1 MRVDL
6 PYWPPSD
13 IKTERALG
21 RFLIAWNVLERQI
34 DATIHDLLRAGRS
47 TGLKVTA
54 NLAIRAKL
62 DLAHALFEEV
72 RDAQPFLG
80 MKKSTAERLDA
91 LVNETASANAE
102 ARIPI
107 VHSQPTP
114 IELEEGTFPFWI
126 KWAARKGGI
135 KGSGI
140 TFSAASVD
148 AQTDKV
154 RDLVARWHQIRVEM
168 EGTLRAYALADADRL
183 LGEGPDE
190 DDSLRLQIQEPRGSQ
205 PATPKPPRTPKPSR
219 RAKREARE
227 ALEAL
232 KE

>member
-47 TGLKVTA
+47 TGMKVTA

-72 RDAQPFLG
+72 RGAAPVLG
-80 MKKSTAERLDA
+80 LKSDTADRLDT

-114 IELEEGTFPFWI
+114 IEIAEGTFPFWI
-126 KWAARKGGI
+126 KWSARKGGI

-148 AQTDKV
+148 AQTRTV
-154 RDLVARWHQIRVEM
+154 RELVARWHAIRVEM
-168 EGTLRAYALADADRL
+168 EGTLRAYAFADADKL
-183 LGEGPDE
+183 LGEGPDL
-190 DDSLRLQIQEPRGSQ
+190 DDSLRLQIQEPQGSQ
-205 PATPKPPRTPKPSR
+205 QSTPKPPRTPKPSR

-227 ALEAL
+227 SQER
-232 KE
+232 